1 MRRIRK
7 AKIEFISLVPAG
19 ANMLQPVYKTD
30 GTVSFGALT
39 KASDNFDEAGELTA
53 VVYAPEHRDSQ
64 GDIASAE
71 VVKQMAYD
79 FVANGA
85 KVDIRHDGKA
95 LPPEKARVGETFIV
109 QKSDERFHGWKDKS
123 GKDVDLTGA
132 WATVIKIDDPEL
144 RQKYRNGEWAGVS
157 MGGTAIV
164 DQEKSATL
172 DDFVAAIQKA
182 LNPTR
187 PTEPESDTM
196 NEEQFKI
203 LQKSL
208 TDGFASLGESL
219 TKALAP
225 KTDDKKVEDKK
236 TEDKKVEKKA
246 PVFKGDYGDEVAVRK
261 HAIALEMFKLEKE
274 TDMEDPEQFQDF
286 MEKSAELRAEL
297 AELKELQPEPTRQR
311 RTTFRKAGPGAGGEH
326 AASNVPDFLQVL
338 PVSKEEHSAMA
349 AGAAM
354 ADLHNKRL
362 TGAKE

>member
-30 GTVSFGALT
+30 GSVQFGALT

-71 VVKQMAYD
+71 VVKEMAYD

-109 QKSDERFHGWKDKS
+109 QKTDQRFHGWKDRT
-123 GKDVDLTGA
+123 GKDVNLEGA

-144 RQKYRNGEWAGVS
+144 RKKYRNGEWAGVS

-182 LNPTR
+182 MNPTR
-187 PTEPESDTM
+187 PNQPESDTM

-208 TDGFASLGESL
+208 TDGFTALGENL
-219 TKALAP
+219 AKALTP
-225 KTDDKKVEDKK
+225 KTPEKPADPTPPKPA
-236 TEDKKVEKKA
+236 EKKP
-246 PVFKGDYGDEVAVRK
+246 PVFKGDYSNEIDVRK

-274 TDMEDPEQFQDF
+274 TNIEDPDQFLEF

-297 AELKELQPEPTRQR
+297 AELKAQEPERQTTR
-311 RTTFRKAGPGAGGEH
+311 RTTFRKAGPAAGHGGD
-326 AASNVPDFLQVL
+326 AVASNVPDFLQVL
-338 PVSKEEHSAMA
+338 PVSKEEQNAMA

-354 ADLHNKRL
+354 ADIHNKRL